1 MPASPLP
8 PPLTLASA
16 HGYEGYSLPR
26 RRSPPRVF
34 LLDALGTLV
43 TFADPVPRLRAGL
56 RERLGV
62 EIGIPDA
69 RRAMCA
75 EIAFYRAHHDEARD
89 RAGLAGLRT
98 RCGALVARELG
109 RAGVA
114 DAVTEVLVAAIA
126 FSAYPEGGEVLAA
139 LRARGARLAVVS
151 NWDVSLHDVL
161 ARLALRP
168 LLDAVLTSAEEGVAK
183 PDPELFRRALA
194 RLGAR
199 PGEAVHVGDSPA
211 LDLAGARAAGVEG
224 VLVDRSGRTR
234 GAITSLRAL
243 L

>member
-1 MPASPLP
+1 MPASPAPPALPLASGHAGQGYSPGSSGLP
-8 PPLTLASA
+8 PRAI
-16 HGYEGYSLPR
+16 
-26 RRSPPRVF
+26 

-43 TFADPVPRLRAGL
+43 TFADPVPRLTAGL

-62 EIGIPDA
+62 EVATADA
-69 RRAMCA
+69 QRAMRA
-75 EIAFYRAHHDEARD
+75 EIAFYRAHHDEAPD

-109 RAGVA
+109 LAGVDA
-114 DAVTEVLVAAIA
+114 AVTEVLVAAIA
-126 FSAYPEGGEVLAA
+126 FSVYPEVEEVLAA

-161 ARLALRP
+161 VRLGLRP

-183 PDPELFRRALA
+183 PDPELFHRALA

-211 LDLAGARAAGVEG
+211 LDLAGARAAGIEG
-224 VLVDRSGRTR
+224 VLLDRSRPTR
-234 GAITSLRAL
+234 GTITSLRAL